1 MNTRRQMLTACLAA
15 LAWPRLLQ
23 ARPDTALVIQDGSLF
38 DPASMKL
45 MPIQAV
51 VITGEKITAV
61 GTPQKPVPLPTGARV
76 IDAKGKFLLP
86 GLIDAHVHL
95 VHRLNFAHVTGDE
108 VLPLFLAH
116 GVTSVRDTG
125 DEIVA
130 HGHTNASVHAFHL
143 DRQQRCG
150 QWQLYRW
157 RDRQGR

>member
-15 LAWPRLLQ
+15 LPWPRLLQ

-76 IDAKGKFLLP
+76 IDAKGKFIRRYLP
-86 GLIDAHVHL
+86 ELARLPDAALHAPWDAKPMEL
-95 VHRLNFAHVTGDE
+95 MA
-108 VLPLFLAH
+108 A
-116 GVTSVRDTG
+116 GVALGMACGRELRSARPTSPSAR
-125 DEIVA
+125 
-130 HGHTNASVHAFHL
+130 
-143 DRQQRCG
+143 
-150 QWQLYRW
+150 
-157 RDRQGR
+157 